1 MVDPSA
7 IPPLR
12 GVAVPQRTQTQQPE
26 TRSARPEASGL
37 TEKSLPQLVSLAS
50 ELSDAPLPIDY
61 QKIAR
66 IRAAISTGSYRIDAE
81 AIARTLLGVAQ

>member
-1 MVDPSA
+1 
-7 IPPLR
+7 
-12 GVAVPQRTQTQQPE
+12 
-26 TRSARPEASGL
+26 
-37 TEKSLPQLVSLAS
+37 
-50 ELSDAPLPIDY
+50 LSDAPLPIDY